1 MPLAFGQLYVSDV
14 YFFFLE
20 KVENNRLKK
29 ERLL

>member
-1 MPLAFGQLYVSDV
+1 MPLAFGYLCFSDV
-14 YFFFLE
+14 YFFFLQ